1 MRVSAKADY
10 AVRAAIELAANA
22 GEDHPLKGEAVGD
35 AQAIPLP
42 FLQNILAQLRH
53 AGIVH
58 SRRGADGGHWLT
70 RAADDI
76 TIAEVIR
83 AVDGPLASVRGEPA
97 EDLAYSGAAEP
108 LRTVW
113 LALRANVREVLES
126 VTLADLVD
134 RDLPEPVL
142 RLTDHPDV
150 RRAR

>member
-22 GEDHPLKGEAVGD
+22 DEDHPLKGEAVGE

-58 SRRGADGGHWLT
+58 SRRGAEGGHWLT
-70 RAADDI
+70 RPADDI
-76 TIAEVIR
+76 TVAEVIR
-83 AVDGPLASVRGEPA
+83 AVDGPLASVRGESA
-97 EDLAYSGAAEP
+97 EDLAYTGAAEP
-108 LRTVW
+108 LQRVW

-126 VTLADLVD
+126 VTLADLVE
-134 RDLPEPVL
+134 RDLPQPVL
-142 RLTDHPDV
+142 RLAEHPDV
-150 RRAR
+150 RGAR